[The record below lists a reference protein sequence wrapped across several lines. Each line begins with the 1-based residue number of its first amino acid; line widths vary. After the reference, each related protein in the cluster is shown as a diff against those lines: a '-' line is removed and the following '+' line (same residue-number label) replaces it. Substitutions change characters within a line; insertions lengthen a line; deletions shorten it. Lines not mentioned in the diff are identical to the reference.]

1 MRGPT
6 LDVRISR
13 LQTSGSDV
21 YKRKKVTSKC
31 KTHQRE
37 RDQARDEGSNDS
49 RENGV
54 TVHTATRRPTQNVRH
69 DKRRDSQMKAVLKM
83 IALPIALAY
92 VVALV
97 CFGNDQIMCLKNRR
111 DGTSRGQSRRC
122 DATGH
127 RVDNRAGATRRDIA
141 WTIALVRRDGTSRG

>member
-1 MRGPT
+1 M
-6 LDVRISR
+6 
-13 LQTSGSDV
+13 
-21 YKRKKVTSKC
+21 TSKC

-83 IALPIALAY
+83 IASPIALAY

-127 RVDNRAGATRRDIA
+127 RVDNRAGATGHRMDNRAGATRRDIA
-141 WTIALVRRDGTSRG
+141 WIIALVCLTLKATQSG